1 MAPRH
6 GMNVKRPRMRYTRP
20 MLETLSLD
28 AGGVLVRPNW
38 LRIASVFEAHGI
50 RTTPQA
56 LSSVE
61 LKVMREQDRKANIR
75 ETNDSDRVSE
85 FFSQSLDQAGAQG
98 SPAARL
104 AAFDELKRLHGE
116 NNLWNLVHDD
126 VIPALGRFKA
136 IGLQLIVLSN
146 ANGTIKKMFEN
157 QGIAQW
163 FSHIVDSGEEIAEK
177 PDPRFFE
184 IALARAGANRE
195 TTLHV
200 GDMYFVDV
208 LGARAAGIRAALI
221 DRGGLQ
227 QDRDC
232 PRFTDLNELAAAI
245 EQGRID

>member
-1 MAPRH
+1 
-6 GMNVKRPRMRYTRP
+6 MRYTRP

-38 LRIASVFEAHGI
+38 PRIASVFEAHGI
-50 RTTPQA
+50 RTTPEA
-56 LSSVE
+56 LSAVE
-61 LKVMREQDRKANIR
+61 LKVMREQDREAKIR
-75 ETNDSDRVSE
+75 ETNDNDRVSD
-85 FFSQSLDQAGAQG
+85 FFAQSLDHAGAKG
-98 SPAARL
+98 SPAARR
-104 AAFDELKRLHGE
+104 AAFDELKRLHKE

-126 VIPALGRFKA
+126 VIPALEHFKA

-146 ANGTIKKMFEN
+146 ANGTIRKMFEN
-157 QGIAQW
+157 QGLSHW

-184 IALARAGANRE
+184 IALGRAGANRE

-227 QDRDC
+227 PDRDC
-232 PRFTDLNELAAAI
+232 PRFTDLNELATAI
-245 EQGRID
+245 AQGRID